1 MGILICGH
9 NGTGKSTLGKELAL
23 ALGYQFIDNEDL
35 FFPKTDE
42 SYMFSSPRNKKEV
55 ITSLEEMI
63 EKNDHFIF
71 AAVKGDYGDKL
82 IKAIDHVILIEVP
95 KNIRYKRVRER
106 SYQKFGERIKE
117 DGDLFEKESKWFSIV
132 ESRPENY
139 VTSWL
144 GNISCPIIRIDG
156 TLPIAQNIDFLLPIL
171 NKLNVN

>member
-171 NKLNVN
+171 DKLNVN

>member
-82 IKAIDHVILIEVP
+82 IKAIDYVILIEVP

-171 NKLNVN
+171 DKLNVN

>member
-55 ITSLEEMI
+55 IISLEEMI

-171 NKLNVN
+171 DKLNVN

>member
-23 ALGYQFIDNEDL
+23 ALGCQFIDNEDL

-144 GNISCPIIRIDG
+144 DNISCPIIRIDG

-171 NKLNVN
+171 DKLNVN

>member
-35 FFPKTDE
+35 LFPKTDE

-171 NKLNVN
+171 DKLNVN